1 MNTSMKMNQGKRSI
15 GAALAVIVLL
25 LCVCT
30 AMAARVAPSRGGRG
44 EAATTTVSVGTT
56 TDAGDKY
63 DVAKFTAPWFC
74 HGIDCPVFR
83 PLNDKNETSKLWE
96 ERFYPAAEWTET
108 YVSGVDLDK
117 AEGMGFQRLFQYISG
132 ANDKQQKVAMT
143 APVLNYITPGE
154 GPFCE
159 DHFNISFFVPFD
171 LQGKVPKPTSPDVY
185 SVQRPPMHVYVT
197 SFGGYADAD
206 KLQSAAA
213 DLAGNLAMHDISF
226 DQEHFYFAGYD
237 SPFRVLDRHN
247 EVWFLAK

>member
-1 MNTSMKMNQGKRSI
+1 MARKERSTMNTSMKMNQGKRSI

-96 ERFYPAAEWTET
+96 TLLSGGRVDRDVREWR
-108 YVSGVDLDK
+108 GF
-117 AEGMGFQRLFQYISG
+117 GQGGRHGFQRLFQYISG

-143 APVLNYITPGE
+143 
-154 GPFCE
+154 
-159 DHFNISFFVPFD
+159 
-171 LQGKVPKPTSPDVY
+171 
-185 SVQRPPMHVYVT
+185 
-197 SFGGYADAD
+197 
-206 KLQSAAA
+206 
-213 DLAGNLAMHDISF
+213 
-226 DQEHFYFAGYD
+226 
-237 SPFRVLDRHN
+237 
-247 EVWFLAK
+247 

>member
-1 MNTSMKMNQGKRSI
+1 MGRRVVALKREKGETREMMK
-15 GAALAVIVLL
+15 VFVVLL
-25 LCVCT
+25 VVGCATVASAFST
-30 AMAARVAPSRGGRG
+30 AEDAQDGLKLPGTGG
-44 EAATTTVSVGTT
+44 ADMSVDGF
-56 TDAGDKY
+56 K
-63 DVAKFTAPWFC
+63 APWFC
-74 HGIDCPVFR
+74 HGIDCPVFKV
-83 PLNDKNETSKLWE
+83 LNANNETTASLWE
-96 ERFYPAAEWTET
+96 EREYPSQEWTET
-108 YVSGVDLDK
+108 YVSGMDLDK
-117 AEGMGFQRLFQYISG
+117 AESAGFMRLFNYIQG
-132 ANDKQQKVAMT
+132 ANAAKNKIDMT

-171 LQGKVPKPTSPDVY
+171 LQGKAPKPTSPDVY